1 RTRQRASPAPEQRPR
16 AWPSTTKTAS
26 CWASAGTRATWTAA
40 EATSH
45 EARRPTRPPHVRYPK
60 NATANPTSAA
70 FQSRTGLPASRRA
83 TRSSSSSTA
92 AHSVPTNSTPSDWTP
107 PSYAATPSTTSPRSL
122 PARSPAWPAASPTPT
137 PPTTPAPP
145 TTWNTATHSS
155 EVSRTWVAQA
165 HASLISP
172 RQSETSPGGERFRQ
186 IDKRCSLLT
195 SLRSPAWLTDFESSV
210 PKTPPLEDRQIS
222 ATVSRY

>member
-1 RTRQRASPAPEQRPR
+1 YPPPKRARPEPNTRKSWVDQPTPPAHRPPTTRQPHRNGRKSNLDP
-16 AWPSTTKTAS
+16 PSVDR
-26 CWASAGTRATWTAA
+26 G
-40 EATSH
+40 
-45 EARRPTRPPHVRYPK
+45 
-60 NATANPTSAA
+60 
-70 FQSRTGLPASRRA
+70 
-83 TRSSSSSTA
+83 
-92 AHSVPTNSTPSDWTP
+92 SVPTNSTPSDWTP